1 MIDPMSLNRMAVRI
15 EALVFQSMHGW
26 DNADAMDYRNR
37 LPGGRSPNALPDPK
51 MLREKARNRASND
64 ITEAQYQAWL
74 QVAMHLEGLVRDN
87 NPMSPK
93 RIIRDMVRG
102 RLPY

>member
-74 QVAMHLEGLVRDN
+74 LTPTSFHICR
-87 NPMSPK
+87 
-93 RIIRDMVRG
+93 
-102 RLPY
+102 